1 MLVLGFWG
9 CKYIPGGAVF
19 ISCNVF
25 RFILA
30 MGTGIDTG
38 QIHFKNFVQWTT
50 STMLSKI
57 HTEFDTSKIG
67 INLQME
73 SFKLDEGAMKKC

>member
-1 MLVLGFWG
+1 MEPEKKTCEKEIHLPNLNFGDSMLVLGFWG

-19 ISCNVF
+19 ISCKVF

-38 QIHFKNFVQWTT
+38 QIHFKNFVQ
-50 STMLSKI
+50 
-57 HTEFDTSKIG
+57 
-67 INLQME
+67 
-73 SFKLDEGAMKKC
+73 